1 MRETWQSIAQRFEE
15 TGIITA
21 VEKAYVQYEFHR
33 VWEEFQ
39 RYIPLL
45 ILHQHW
51 KRSIWL
57 AAFYALPAPEPVLL
71 LPAPPH
77 SRIHPVQSRITRIP
91 TDAEWARMQE
101 KWAMLRPKW
110 AIEGD
115 DDNE

>member
-33 VWEEFQ
+33 VCEEFQ
-39 RYIPLL
+39 RYIPLI

-71 LPAPPH
+71 LSPPQ
-77 SRIHPVQSRITRIP
+77 SRIHPIQSRITRQP
-91 TDAEWARMQE
+91 TDAEWARMQH
-101 KWAMLRPKW
+101 KRAMLRAAW
-110 AIEGD
+110 EGD
-115 DDNE
+115 DDAN